1 MIKMIDLVELNTE
14 LEKFTLEDCLSD
26 KEKLDKLFKLLSIKQ
41 ALTQMEQSIAQ
52 TELFKS
58 MANIQNNIDPNVVNE
73 LLKNNSLQ
81 DLVSKF
87 SNQ

>member
-1 MIKMIDLVELNTE
+1 MIDLVKLNAE

-58 MANIQNNIDPNVVNE
+58 MANIQNTIDPNVVNE